1 MRIQTMILAVS
12 IAAMSMLAA
21 PLPQSSPRLVSV
33 QHLPVATDPCE
44 PTLMTALQQGIRD
57 LPRTEEQEREARA
70 ARAAGA
76 RIPTRTIRDTAPTYS
91 AIAYDANSDEV
102 IL

>member
-1 MRIQTMILAVS
+1 MRTKRMKGGWAVLALS
-12 IAAMSMLAA
+12 FAAIGMLAA

-44 PTLMTALQQGIRD
+44 PTLMAALQQGIRD
-57 LPRTEEQEREARA
+57 LPKTEEQEREARA

-76 RIPTRTIRDTAPTYS
+76 RIPIRTIRDTAPTYS
-91 AIAYDANSDEV
+91 AIAYD
-102 IL
+102 